1 MPPLGAAGSRLTSDP
16 APGLSCETFHIL
28 PCDPWSLAR
37 PVWVGWAGQAPR
49 VGGRGTSGVFP
60 WSRSP
65 WRWVSY
71 RRPGNAGD
79 GEHAGIHT
87 VPCGP
92 RCPAQL
98 PARLLTVCRRRGP
111 CEQPPRRPPVTG
123 RAGGRSSPD
132 THPSRPPV
140 SAAPPEAQRARA
152 PAPLFTSR
160 KPSLTTQFKIVAL
173 PALPPPP
180 SPGSAVLP

>member
-1 MPPLGAAGSRLTSDP
+1 MPPLGAAGSRLMSDP

-65 WRWVSY
+65 WRWVSHKC
-71 RRPGNAGD
+71 PGNAGD
-79 GEHAGIHT
+79 GEHAGIRT

-98 PARLLTVCRRRGP
+98 PARLLTVCRQRGP
-111 CEQPPRRPPVTG
+111 CEQPPRRPPSQ
-123 RAGGRSSPD
+123 AGLEG
-132 THPSRPPV
+132 
-140 SAAPPEAQRARA
+140 APHQTR
-152 PAPLFTSR
+152 T
-160 KPSLTTQFKIVAL
+160 L
-173 PALPPPP
+173 PALPFLQRLPRP
-180 SPGSAVLP
+180 SVLEPLLHSSPPGSPP